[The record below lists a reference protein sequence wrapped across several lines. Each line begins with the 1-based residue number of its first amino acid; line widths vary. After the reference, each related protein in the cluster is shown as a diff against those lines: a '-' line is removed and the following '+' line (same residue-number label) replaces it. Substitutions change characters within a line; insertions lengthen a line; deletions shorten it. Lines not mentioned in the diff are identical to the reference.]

1 MPIDSIRQFEGW
13 SEVILIQTM
22 EGTAL
27 AVTCRAPARD
37 AAARAPQ
44 NRGCLLGVPQSD
56 AGVGVY
62 TLEIAAPTRD
72 NLIDALR
79 ADAGYT
85 ESSIDGAPSFA
96 IATEDGLGG
105 TTVSYTFVGDAWL
118 ILSGQSYRSGDRR
131 TGRGPGDRRAARVQS
146 WPGPSLIP
154 AGVPRWRRRC
164 RFGVRGVNRRTCRQ
178 NSRASARRTPAAAA
192 RPVCPHRPRPDGV
205 ASRPPPRRHRRVDA
219 AAAAEA
225 LTGAASHFR

>member
-1 MPIDSIRQFEGW
+1 MRPRYRDRTTAPLTLAAVVLLTASLSSCTAPQPSPTEPPTSPETGTSTPSPSPTASPAALVIPDCEQLVPIDSIRQFEGW

-27 AVTCRAPARD
+27 AGDLPGSLARD

-118 ILSGQSYRSGDRR
+118 IL
-131 TGRGPGDRRAARVQS
+131 RGSLIDPETAARVAA
-146 WPGPSLIP
+146 P
-154 AGVPRWRRRC
+154 AIAEL
-164 RFGVRGVNRRTCRQ
+164 
-178 NSRASARRTPAAAA
+178 RASNPGLDDR
-192 RPVCPHRPRPDGV
+192 
-205 ASRPPPRRHRRVDA
+205 
-219 AAAAEA
+219 
-225 LTGAASHFR
+225 